1 MKKILFNVF
10 LLLSAILVY
19 AQDTKNIVYD
29 TKAEVRKVGEFKG
42 IEVSNAIALYLSQG
56 REPALAISAE
66 ENASNV
72 KTEVVNGIL
81 KIYVEG
87 NFLKKWSRGD
97 KMVKAYDTVKN
108 IERIIANGGSQIRI
122 TDKIT
127 SPDLKI
133 SLNGASNLKGEIQSD
148 VLRMDFSGAS
158 SSTAT
163 LNCKTIRI
171 DLSGASTGSFT
182 GNADNL
188 DIDVSGASNLKAYDL
203 VTAICSAEASG
214 ASSVK
219 VNVTKE
225 FKKLEASGASSI
237 HYKGNAN
244 AKNVESSMASL
255 HKKGFTII

>member
-1 MKKILFNVF
+1 MLFNV
-10 LLLSAILVY
+10 LLLLTGILVY

-29 TKAEVRKVGEFKG
+29 TKAELRKVDEFKG

-56 REPALAISAE
+56 RKSAIAISAE

-87 NFLKKWSRGD
+87 NFWKKWRRSD
-97 KMVKAYDTVKN
+97 KMVKAYVTVKN
-108 IERIIANGGSQIRI
+108 IEKIIANGASLIRI

-133 SLNGASNLKGEIQSD
+133 TLNGASNLKGDIKSD
-148 VLRMDFSGAS
+148 ILRLDFSGAS

-171 DLSGASTGSFT
+171 DLSGASTGSFI

-188 DIDVSGASNLKAYDL
+188 DIDVSRASNLKAYDL
-203 VTAICSAEASG
+203 VATTCSAEASG
-214 ASSVK
+214 GSSVK

-225 FKKLEASGASSI
+225 FTKLEASGASSI
-237 HYKGNAN
+237 HYRGNAFV
-244 AKNVESSMASL
+244 KNVESSGASSI
-255 HKKGFTII
+255 KKDSR